1 MNISPMRIKVDLQ
14 HWCLIANQ
22 ALFHQFKN
30 YPTSISLTAEV
41 YKTKVKLS
49 LSPIQ
54 NLQVKEEKTP
64 ACSFKFKHLTWETED
79 LCIFCLIHVNLTCQ
93 NCRVFFRGMRAWG
106 TSCTLRTSVECPKS
120 DWTSAQHWTSCKNQ
134 RNHKIKVLRWLSFS
148 CIYYNNM
155 HMYL

>member
-64 ACSFKFKHLTWETED
+64 AYSFKFKHLTWETED

-93 NCRVFFRGMRAWG
+93 NCRVFFRGTRAWG
-106 TSCTLRTSVECPKS
+106 TSCTLRTSVECLTGRPL
-120 DWTSAQHWTSCKNQ
+120 N
-134 RNHKIKVLRWLSFS
+134 NLVKIKATTKSKMMKVFLHT
-148 CIYYNNM
+148 CICNYTVKYY
-155 HMYL
+155 